1 MCNVIGFHRPAI
13 DFDKLIFIIRSSTV
27 KANLPNEDKIDAK
40 IAGSYVSTVVFNF
53 KELINILT
61 MLVTV
66 FMLFIN
72 AKRK

>member
-13 DFDKLIFIIRSSTV
+13 DFDKRSSTV
-27 KANLPNEDKIDAK
+27 KANLPDEDKIDAK
-40 IAGSYVSTVVFNF
+40 ICGSCVSTVVFNF
-53 KELINILT
+53 KELSNILT

-72 AKRK
+72 TKLK